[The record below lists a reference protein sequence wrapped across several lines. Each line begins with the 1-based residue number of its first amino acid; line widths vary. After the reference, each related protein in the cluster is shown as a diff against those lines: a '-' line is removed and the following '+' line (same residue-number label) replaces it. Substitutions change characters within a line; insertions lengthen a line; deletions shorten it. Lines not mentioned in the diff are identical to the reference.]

1 MAKRMA
7 KQEIGGYS
15 LPIYIPKGLFLRQKP
30 TNMKTSIALQP
41 LNMLMVPATDRTLVF
56 EDEFMLCDNIG
67 QPAND
72 FIGRE
77 VFIAPDRP
85 FKTDFT
91 LLMFCTQGEMQI
103 RLNLQEYTFRAGMA
117 LVVLP
122 GDIGECL
129 SVGPECQVALIAFT
143 DNNYMDG
150 DRSSQSLLLLKYL
163 MKERTLS
170 LTSTEQEEM
179 LSVYQWMRRKIEQP
193 DFGFTRGILRSYMQV
208 LVYLGYQWLARH
220 HREQPDAERPQ
231 NRPQELFE
239 RFLALVQKHYAEE
252 RSIRFYADRLCLTP
266 KYLSNAVHRVSGRHA
281 GEWIKDYVL
290 LEAKALLKSR
300 QYTVQ
305 QVSEM
310 LNFPNTSFFGKFFK
324 KAVGCTPRTYMLE

>member
-1 MAKRMA
+1 MDMDRK
-7 KQEIGGYS
+7 ES
-15 LPIYIPKGLFLRQKP
+15 P
-30 TNMKTSIALQP
+30 ALQP
-41 LNMLMVPATDRTLVF
+41 LDMLMVPATDRTLVF
-56 EDEFMLCDNIG
+56 EDEFMLCDNLNR
-67 QPAND
+67 PAD
-72 FIGRE
+72 AGIGRQ
-77 VFIAPDRP
+77 FIAPDRP
-85 FKTDFT
+85 FKMDFT
-91 LLMFCTQGEMQI
+91 LLMFCTQGEMRL
-103 RLNLQEYTFRAGMA
+103 RLNLQEYRLQGGMT

-129 SVGPECQVALIAFT
+129 AFGPDCQVALIAFSDDAYT
-143 DNNYMDG
+143 DG
-150 DRSSQSLLLLKYL
+150 ARSVQSMRFLKYL
-163 MKERTLS
+163 TKQRLVPLAPDEM
-170 LTSTEQEEM
+170 QEV
-179 LSVYQWMRRKIEQP
+179 LSVYQWMRRKIAQP
-193 DFGFTRGILRSYMQV
+193 DFGFTREIVRCYMQV
-208 LVYLGYQWLARH
+208 LVHNGYQWLARH

-324 KAVGCTPRTYMLE
+324 KAVGCTPRTYMLG